1 MELCPIP
8 GRGRHRHGTPWRAGH
23 GPITATGSR
32 IEADHLVD
40 AAGAWAKD
48 IRAMLGLYV
57 PIEPLRRS
65 EHYVECEESIKP
77 LPHLK
82 DPERQRTRSSG

>member
-1 MELCPIP
+1 
-8 GRGRHRHGTPWRAGH
+8 
-23 GPITATGSR
+23 
-32 IEADHLVD
+32 
-40 AAGAWAKD
+40 
-48 IRAMLGLYV
+48 MLGLYV